1 MDKEI
6 FVLNDLQ
13 SMYSKDNINKLIIEI
28 NKLEITKDMKK
39 FLLVASL
46 NLLSSVKTTKSLVYQ
61 LENFKNQG
69 KIIPSKTQSK
79 YINIILKDIRE
90 MSVSDFSNTI
100 NNLINF
106 VKSNNINIKI

>member
-28 NKLEITKDMKK
+28 NKLKISKDMKK
-39 FLLVASL
+39 LLLVAAL

-61 LENFKNQG
+61 LEDFKNRG
-69 KIIPSKTQSK
+69 KIIPTKTKSK
-79 YINIILKDIRE
+79 YINGIIKDFKE
-90 MSVSDFSNTI
+90 MSISDFSNNI
-100 NNLINF
+100 NNLVNYL
-106 VKSNNINIKI
+106 KSNNITIKI

>member
-28 NKLEITKDMKK
+28 NKLKISKDMKK
-39 FLLVASL
+39 LLLVASL

-69 KIIPSKTQSK
+69 KIIPTKTKSK
-79 YINIILKDIRE
+79 YINAIIKDFKQ
-90 MSVSDFSNTI
+90 MSISDFSNNI
-100 NNLINF
+100 NNLVNF
-106 VKSNNINIKI
+106 LKTNNINIKI